1 MFQLE
6 PFKSK
11 PDFENDKEQSGTANI
26 DWKAKPLQILRADFH
41 KFKSS
46 FSEKVPSFT
55 NLKDLTQ
62 KLTKSKSVDLLSP
75 STPKIGKLP
84 KFKTIDVEEF
94 S

>member
-26 DWKAKPLQILRADFH
+26 DWKAKPLQSLSL

-62 KLTKSKSVDLLSP
+62 KLTKSKSVDLPFP

-84 KFKTIDVEEF
+84 KFKTIDVEECP
-94 S
+94 